1 MRMADILSL
10 LTMAQE
16 RLDEFDPL
24 FNDKA
29 ATVLAILRSKGV
41 VARTRLAQSNRWHQL
56 LSAAFVVAFEEQ
68 HDIHITTRRHQVLHD
83 AGISTK
89 LTHWLDQC
97 CEQELLVTQSQRK
110 RAEGRLS
117 LGELLHHY
125 LSENVKGVADAC

>member
-16 RLDEFDPL
+16 RLDEFDPV

-68 HDIHITTRRHQVLHD
+68 HDIYITTRRHQVLHD

-89 LTHWLDQC
+89 LTHWLDQS

-125 LSENVKGVADAC
+125 LSENVKGVAHAC

>member
-1 MRMADILSL
+1 MADIISL

-16 RLDEFDPL
+16 RLDEFDPV

-29 ATVLAILRSKGV
+29 ATVLAILRSTGV

-83 AGISTK
+83 AGVSTK

-117 LGELLHHY
+117 LGELLQHY
-125 LSENVKGVADAC
+125 LGESPGGITHVC

>member
-1 MRMADILSL
+1 MRMADIISL

-16 RLDEFDPL
+16 RLDEFDPV

-68 HDIHITTRRHQVLHD
+68 HDIHIASRRHQVLHD

-97 CEQELLVTQSQRK
+97 CEQELLVQSQRK

-117 LGELLHHY
+117 LR
-125 LSENVKGVADAC
+125 